1 MNNKLL
7 TKRQKAVLA
16 QIASRAHKKLAS
28 YGCPLPPL
36 NDWRHDE
43 THKATGRTAS
53 LTALRQDDF
62 VTVYNHFALYAGT
75 KQMRDT
81 TWTPQEKALYS
92 LRDALQRY
100 EFSPDYLASIVR
112 DQLHLHCTG
121 KTVLLT
127 LRNNASVEVVRHLTF
142 TIINRGRAQA
152 RKMTLETGLQ
162 TYEPHS
168 SPNTL
173 PPGKLARHF
182 NAVCHH

>member
-1 MNNKLL
+1 MNKLL

-16 QIASRAHKKLAS
+16 QIATRAYKKLAS

-36 NDWRHDE
+36 TEWRHDE
-43 THKATGRTAS
+43 THKATARTAS
-53 LTALRQDDF
+53 FTALRQEDF
-62 VTVYNHFALYAGT
+62 VTVYNHFATYAGT

-81 TWTPQEKALYS
+81 TWPPLEKALYT
-92 LRDALQRY
+92 LRDAMQRY
-100 EFSPDYLASIVR
+100 EFTYDYLAAIVS

-121 KTVLLT
+121 NSVLLT
-127 LRNNASVEVVRHLTF
+127 LRNNASVEVIRHLTF

>member
-1 MNNKLL
+1 MNKLL

-16 QIASRAHKKLAS
+16 QLAARAYSQLEAF
-28 YGCPLPPL
+28 GCTLPPFTE
-36 NDWRHDE
+36 WRHDE
-43 THKATGRTAS
+43 TGMATGSIDSFTR
-53 LTALRQDDF
+53 LTQQDF